1 MQKMETSMRSIKKL
15 SLSVGLI
22 ISALYFYACG
32 DDVTRQRTLTG
43 VLYDLDNYGIFVA
56 CVDSDPGGNGK
67 SNDRSVDVSAA
78 TAEISSRSC
87 SVPGTGLVLLVT
99 APSGIATPGSQIT
112 LENICLDKTVLA
124 LVNPDG
130 SFQAE
135 ISLNEGDLLVVKTD
149 FLVQINTAIS
159 PVSLSL
165 LDMN

>member
-1 MQKMETSMRSIKKL
+1 MEISMKSIKKM

-67 SNDRSVDVSAA
+67 PNGKRIDISAA
-78 TAEISSRSC
+78 TSEISTRTC

-99 APSGIATPGSQIT
+99 APAGTAKPGSQVT
-112 LENICLDKTVLA
+112 LENICLEKVALA

-130 SFQAE
+130 SFQME
-135 ISLNEGDLLVVKTD
+135 INLNEGDLLVVKTD

-165 LDMN
+165 VDMN